1 MRTEKEMLDLIMN
14 TAKEDERIRA
24 VIMNG
29 SRVNPNVKRDCF
41 QDYDIMYVV
50 KDISSFTSNHNWIR
64 RFGEIMI
71 VQMPEEMSLIP
82 ADEDGKFPYLM
93 QFMDGNRIDLTLVPF
108 DLINKFVGQDSLSEV
123 LLDKDNC
130 IVEFP
135 PASDKDY
142 LIKKPTE
149 KEFLDCCNEFWWCST
164 NVAKGLWREELSY
177 AKGMLDGPVRDM
189 FIVMLEW
196 HIGMKTDFTGNAGE
210 FGKHFEQYF
219 EEDMWEQFKKTFS
232 NAEYENI
239 WESLFVMGDLFRK
252 VANEIANAYGYS
264 YPQGD
269 DDGVTSY
276 LKHVKAL
283 PKDSTSIYPT
293 LMVSKTHTSKCSESK
308 EFRWGI
314 NCP

>member
-1 MRTEKEMLDLIMN
+1 MRTEKEMIDLIMN

-50 KDISSFTSNHNWIR
+50 KDICSFTSNHNWIH

-71 VQMPEEMSLIP
+71 VQMPEEMSVVLP
-82 ADEDGKFPYLM
+82 DEDGKFPYLM
-93 QFMDGNRIDLTLVPF
+93 QFMDGNRIDLTLVPVE
-108 DLINKFVGQDSLSEV
+108 LINNFVGQDSLSKL

-130 IVEFP
+130 MEGFP

-177 AKGMLDGPVRDM
+177 AKGMLEGPVRDM

-196 HIGMKTDFTGNAGE
+196 HIGIKTDFTVNAGK
-210 FGKHFEQYF
+210 FGKHFEQYI
-219 EEDMWEQFKKTFS
+219 EKDMWEQFKKTFS

-239 WESLFVMGDLFRK
+239 WESFFIMGDLFRK
-252 VANEIANAYGYS
+252 VANEIANTYEYQ
-264 YPQGD
+264 YPQD
-269 DDGVTSY
+269 DDDKVTSY

-283 PKDSTSIYPT
+283 PKDSTSIY
-293 LMVSKTHTSKCSESK
+293 
-308 EFRWGI
+308 
-314 NCP
+314 

>member
-1 MRTEKEMLDLIMN
+1 MRTEKEMIDLIMN

-29 SRVNPNVKRDCF
+29 SRVNPNVKKDCF
-41 QDYDIMYVV
+41 QDFDIIYAV
-50 KDISSFTSNHNWIR
+50 KDIRSFTSNHNWIH

-93 QFMDGNRIDLTLVPF
+93 QFMDGNRIDLTLAPVE
-108 DLINKFVGQDSLSEV
+108 LINNFVRQDSLSKL

-130 IVEFP
+130 MEGFP

-177 AKGMLDGPVRDM
+177 VKGMLDGSVRDM
-189 FIVMLEW
+189 LIVMLEW
-196 HIGMKTDFTGNAGE
+196 HIGMKTDFIVNAGK
-210 FGKHFEQYF
+210 FGKHFEKYI
-219 EEDMWEQFKKTFS
+219 EKDMWVQFKRTFS

-239 WESLFVMGDLFRK
+239 WESFFDMGNLFRE
-252 VANEIANAYGYS
+252 VANEIANAYGYP

-269 DDGVTSY
+269 DDRVTSY

-283 PKDSTSIYPT
+283 PKDSTSIY
-293 LMVSKTHTSKCSESK
+293 
-308 EFRWGI
+308 
-314 NCP
+314 

>member
-1 MRTEKEMLDLIMN
+1 MRTEKEMLDLIIN

-29 SRVNPNVKRDCF
+29 SRVNPNVKKDCF

-50 KDISSFTSNHNWIR
+50 NDIQSFIYNHNWIH

-93 QFMDGNRIDLTLVPF
+93 QFMDGNRIDLTLVPVE
-108 DLINKFVGQDSLSEV
+108 LIKKFVGKDSLSKL

-130 IVEFP
+130 LEEFR

-142 LIKKPTE
+142 LVKKPTE

-164 NVAKGLWREELSY
+164 NVGKGLWREELTY
-177 AKGMLDGPVRDM
+177 AKGMLEGPMRDM
-189 FIVMLEW
+189 LVVMLEW
-196 HIGMKTDFTGNAGE
+196 HIGMKTKFTANAGK
-210 FGKHFEQYF
+210 FGKYFEQYV
-219 EEDMWEQFKKTFS
+219 EKDVWEQFKRTFS

-239 WESLFVMGDLFRK
+239 WDSFFIMGNLFRK
-252 VANEIANAYGYS
+252 VANEIANTYEYQ
-264 YPQGD
+264 YPQD
-269 DDGVTSY
+269 DDDKVTSY
-276 LKHVKAL
+276 LKHVRKL
-283 PKDSTSIYPT
+283 PKDSKVIY
-293 LMVSKTHTSKCSESK
+293 
-308 EFRWGI
+308 
-314 NCP
+314 

>member
-1 MRTEKEMLDLIMN
+1 MRTEKEMLDLIIN

-29 SRVNPNVKRDCF
+29 SRVNPNVKKDCF

-50 KDISSFTSNHNWIR
+50 NDIQSFISNHNWIH

-93 QFMDGNRIDLTLVPF
+93 QFMDGNRIDLTLVPVE
-108 DLINKFVGQDSLSEV
+108 LIKKFVGKDSLSKL

-130 IVEFP
+130 LEEFR

-142 LIKKPTE
+142 LVKKPRE

-164 NVAKGLWREELSY
+164 NVGKGLWREELTY
-177 AKGMLDGPVRDM
+177 AKGVLEGPMRDM
-189 FIVMLEW
+189 LVVMLEW
-196 HIGMKTDFTGNAGE
+196 HIGMKTKFTANAGK
-210 FGKHFEQYF
+210 FGKYFEQYV
-219 EEDMWEQFKKTFS
+219 EKDVWEQFKRTFS

-239 WESLFVMGDLFRK
+239 WDSFFIMGNLFRK
-252 VANEIANAYGYS
+252 VANEIANTYEYQ
-264 YPQGD
+264 YPQD
-269 DDGVTSY
+269 DDDKVTSY
-276 LKHVKAL
+276 LKHVRKL
-283 PKDSTSIYPT
+283 PKDSKVIY
-293 LMVSKTHTSKCSESK
+293 
-308 EFRWGI
+308 
-314 NCP
+314 

>member
-1 MRTEKEMLDLIMN
+1 MRTEKEMLDLIMD
-14 TAKEDERIRA
+14 TAKEDDRIRA

-50 KDISSFTSNHNWIR
+50 SDIQSFTSNHNWIH

-108 DLINKFVGQDSLSEV
+108 DLINKFVGQDSLSKL

-135 PASDKDY
+135 PASDRDY
-142 LIKKPTE
+142 LIQKPTE

-164 NVAKGLWREELSY
+164 NVGKGLWREELSY

-196 HIGMKTDFTGNAGE
+196 HIGMKTDFTGNAGK
-210 FGKHFEQYF
+210 FGKHFEQYI
-219 EEDMWEQFKKTFS
+219 EKDMWEQFKRTYS
-232 NAEYENI
+232 NAEYEDI
-239 WESLFVMGDLFRK
+239 WESFFVMGDMFRE
-252 VANEIANAYGYS
+252 VANEFANAYGYQ
-264 YPQGD
+264 YPQVD
-269 DDGVTSY
+269 DDRVTSY
-276 LKHVKAL
+276 LKHVRTL
-283 PKDSTSIYPT
+283 LRDSKVIY
-293 LMVSKTHTSKCSESK
+293 
-308 EFRWGI
+308 
-314 NCP
+314 

>member
-1 MRTEKEMLDLIMN
+1 MRTEKEMIDLIMN

-29 SRVNPNVKRDCF
+29 SRVNPNVKKDCF
-41 QDYDIMYVV
+41 QDFDIIYAV
-50 KDISSFTSNHNWIR
+50 KDIRSFTSNHNWIH

-71 VQMPEEMSLIP
+71 VQMPEEMSLVP

-93 QFMDGNRIDLTLVPF
+93 QFMDGNRIDLTLAPVE
-108 DLINKFVGQDSLSEV
+108 LINNFVRQDSLSKL

-130 IVEFP
+130 MEGFP

-177 AKGMLDGPVRDM
+177 VKGMLDGPVRDM
-189 FIVMLEW
+189 LIVMLEW
-196 HIGMKTDFTGNAGE
+196 HIGMKTDFIVNAGK
-210 FGKHFEQYF
+210 FGKHFEKYI
-219 EEDMWEQFKKTFS
+219 EKDMWVQFKRTFS

-239 WESLFVMGDLFRK
+239 WESFFDMGNLFRE
-252 VANEIANAYGYS
+252 VANEIANAYGYP

-269 DDGVTSY
+269 DDRVTSY

-283 PKDSTSIYPT
+283 PKDSTSIY
-293 LMVSKTHTSKCSESK
+293 
-308 EFRWGI
+308 
-314 NCP
+314 

>member
-1 MRTEKEMLDLIMN
+1 MRTEKEMLDLIIN

-50 KDISSFTSNHNWIR
+50 NDIQSFTSNHNWIH
-64 RFGEIMI
+64 RFGAIMI
-71 VQMPEEMSLIP
+71 VQMPEEMSLVP
-82 ADEDGKFPYLM
+82 PDGDGKFPYLM
-93 QFMDGNRIDLTLVPF
+93 QFMDGNRIDLTLVPVE
-108 DLINKFVGQDSLSEV
+108 LINNFVGQDSLSKL

-130 IVEFP
+130 MEEFP

-142 LIKKPTE
+142 LIKKPIE

-177 AKGMLDGPVRDM
+177 VKGMLDGPVRDM
-189 FIVMLEW
+189 LIVMLEW
-196 HIGMKTDFTGNAGE
+196 HIGMKTDFTVNTGK

-219 EEDMWEQFKKTFS
+219 EKDMWEHFKQIFS
-232 NAEYENI
+232 NADYENI
-239 WESLFVMGDLFRK
+239 WESFFVMGDLFRA
-252 VANEIANAYGYS
+252 VANEIAKTYGYQ
-264 YPQGD
+264 YPQD
-269 DDGVTSY
+269 DDEKVTSY

-283 PKDSTSIYPT
+283 SKDSTSIY
-293 LMVSKTHTSKCSESK
+293 
-308 EFRWGI
+308 
-314 NCP
+314 

>member
-1 MRTEKEMLDLIMN
+1 MRTEKEMLDLIIN

-29 SRVNPNVKRDCF
+29 SRVNLHVKRDCF

-50 KDISSFTSNHNWIR
+50 RDIQSFTSNHDWIH

-71 VQMPEEMSLIP
+71 VQMPEEMSLVP
-82 ADEDGKFPYLM
+82 PDEDGKFPYLM
-93 QFMDGNRIDLTLVPF
+93 QFMDGNRIDLTLVPV
-108 DLINKFVGQDSLSEV
+108 DLIKKFVGQDSLSKL

-130 IVEFP
+130 MEEFP

-177 AKGMLDGPVRDM
+177 AKAMLDGPVRDM

-196 HIGMKTDFTGNAGE
+196 HIGMKTDFTVNAGK
-210 FGKHFEQYF
+210 FGKHFEQYI
-219 EEDMWEQFKKTFS
+219 EKDMWEQFKRTYS

-239 WESLFVMGDLFRK
+239 WESFFAMGDLFRK
-252 VANEIANAYGYS
+252 VANGFANAYGYQ

-269 DDGVTSY
+269 DDRVTTY
-276 LKHVKAL
+276 LKNVRTL
-283 PKDSTSIYPT
+283 PRDSKVIY
-293 LMVSKTHTSKCSESK
+293 
-308 EFRWGI
+308 
-314 NCP
+314 

>member
-1 MRTEKEMLDLIMN
+1 MRTEKEMLDLIIN

-29 SRVNPNVKRDCF
+29 SRVNPNVKKDCF

-50 KDISSFTSNHNWIR
+50 NDIQSFISNHNWIH

-93 QFMDGNRIDLTLVPF
+93 QFMDGNRIDLTLVPVE
-108 DLINKFVGQDSLSEV
+108 LIKKFVGKDSLSKL

-130 IVEFP
+130 LEECR

-142 LIKKPTE
+142 LVKKPRE

-164 NVAKGLWREELSY
+164 NVGKGLWREELTY
-177 AKGMLDGPVRDM
+177 AKGMLEGPMRDM
-189 FIVMLEW
+189 LVVMLEW
-196 HIGMKTDFTGNAGE
+196 HIGMKTKFTANAGK
-210 FGKHFEQYF
+210 FGKYFEQYV
-219 EEDMWEQFKKTFS
+219 EKDVWEQFKRTFS

-239 WESLFVMGDLFRK
+239 WDSFFIMGNLFRK
-252 VANEIANAYGYS
+252 VANEIANTYEYQ
-264 YPQGD
+264 YPQD
-269 DDGVTSY
+269 DDDKVTSY
-276 LKHVKAL
+276 LKHVRKL
-283 PKDSTSIYPT
+283 PKDSKVIY
-293 LMVSKTHTSKCSESK
+293 
-308 EFRWGI
+308 
-314 NCP
+314 

>member
-1 MRTEKEMLDLIMN
+1 MRTEKEMLDLIIN

-29 SRVNPNVKRDCF
+29 SRVNPNVKKDCF
-41 QDYDIMYVV
+41 QDYDIIYVV
-50 KDISSFTSNHNWIR
+50 KEIQSFTCDHSWIK

-71 VQMPEEMSLIP
+71 VQMPEEMSLVP

-93 QFMDGNRIDLTLVPF
+93 QFTDGNRIDLMLVPM
-108 DLINKFVGQDSLSEV
+108 DLINNFIGQDSLSKL
-123 LLDKDNC
+123 LLDKDDC
-130 IVEFP
+130 IGEFP

-142 LIKKPTE
+142 IIKKPSE

-177 AKGMLDGPVRDM
+177 VKGMLDVPVRDM
-189 FIVMLEW
+189 LIVMLEW
-196 HIGMKTDFTGNAGE
+196 HIGMKTGFIVNTGK

-219 EEDMWEQFKKTFS
+219 EKDMWEQFKKTFS

-239 WESLFVMGDLFRK
+239 WESFFIMGDLFRE
-252 VANEIANAYGYS
+252 VANEIANAYGYR

-269 DDGVTSY
+269 DDKVTSY
-276 LKHVKAL
+276 LKHVRKL
-283 PKDSTSIYPT
+283 PRDSKVIY
-293 LMVSKTHTSKCSESK
+293 
-308 EFRWGI
+308 
-314 NCP
+314 

>member
-1 MRTEKEMLDLIMN
+1 MRTEKEMLDLIIN

-29 SRVNPNVKRDCF
+29 SRVNPNVKKDCF
-41 QDYDIMYVV
+41 QDYDIIYVV
-50 KDISSFTSNHNWIR
+50 KEIQSFTCDHSWIK

-71 VQMPEEMSLIP
+71 VQMPEEMSLVP

-93 QFMDGNRIDLTLVPF
+93 QFTDGNRIDLMLVPM
-108 DLINKFVGQDSLSEV
+108 DLINNFIGQDSLSKL
-123 LLDKDNC
+123 LLDKDDC
-130 IVEFP
+130 IGEFP

-142 LIKKPTE
+142 IIKKPSE

-177 AKGMLDGPVRDM
+177 VKGMLDGLVRDM
-189 FIVMLEW
+189 LIVMLEW
-196 HIGMKTDFTGNAGE
+196 HIGMKTGFIVNTGK

-219 EEDMWEQFKKTFS
+219 EKDMWEQFKKTFS

-239 WESLFVMGDLFRK
+239 WESFFIMGDLFRE
-252 VANEIANAYGYS
+252 VANEIANAYGYR

-269 DDGVTSY
+269 DDKVTSY
-276 LKHVKAL
+276 LKHVRKL
-283 PKDSTSIYPT
+283 PRDSKVIY
-293 LMVSKTHTSKCSESK
+293 
-308 EFRWGI
+308 
-314 NCP
+314 

>member
-1 MRTEKEMLDLIMN
+1 MRTEKEMLDLIIN

-50 KDISSFTSNHNWIR
+50 KDMQSFTSNHNWIH

-71 VQMPEEMSLIP
+71 VQMPEEMSLLP

-93 QFMDGNRIDLTLVPF
+93 QFIDGNRIDLTLVPAE
-108 DLINKFVGQDSLSEV
+108 LIHTFVGQDSLSKL

-130 IVEFP
+130 LEEFP

-142 LIKKPTE
+142 LVKKPTE

-164 NVAKGLWREELSY
+164 NVGKGLWREELTY
-177 AKGMLDGPVRDM
+177 AKGMLEGPMRDM
-189 FIVMLEW
+189 LVVMLEW
-196 HIGMKTDFTGNAGE
+196 HIGMKTKFTANAGK
-210 FGKHFEQYF
+210 FGKYFEQYV
-219 EEDMWEQFKKTFS
+219 EKDVWEQFKRTFS

-239 WESLFVMGDLFRK
+239 WDSFFIMGDLFRK
-252 VANEIANAYGYS
+252 VANEIANTYEYQ
-264 YPQGD
+264 YPQD
-269 DDGVTSY
+269 DDDKVTSY
-276 LKHVKAL
+276 LKYVRKL
-283 PKDSTSIYPT
+283 PKDSKVIY
-293 LMVSKTHTSKCSESK
+293 
-308 EFRWGI
+308 
-314 NCP
+314 

>member
-1 MRTEKEMLDLIMN
+1 
-14 TAKEDERIRA
+14 
-24 VIMNG
+24 
-29 SRVNPNVKRDCF
+29 
-41 QDYDIMYVV
+41 
-50 KDISSFTSNHNWIR
+50 
-64 RFGEIMI
+64 MI

-93 QFMDGNRIDLTLVPF
+93 QFMDGNRIDLTLVPV
-108 DLINKFVGQDSLSEV
+108 DLIKKFVGQDSLSKL

-130 IVEFP
+130 MEEFP

-149 KEFLDCCNEFWWCST
+149 KEFLGCCNEFWWCST

-177 AKGMLDGPVRDM
+177 AKGMLEGPVRDM

-196 HIGMKTDFTGNAGE
+196 HIGMKTDFTVNAGK

-219 EEDMWEQFKKTFS
+219 EGEMWEQFKRTFS

-239 WESLFVMGDLFRK
+239 WESFFVMGNLFRE
-252 VANEIANAYGYS
+252 VANEIANAYGYP

-269 DDGVTSY
+269 DDRVTSY

-283 PKDSTSIYPT
+283 PKDSTSIY
-293 LMVSKTHTSKCSESK
+293 
-308 EFRWGI
+308 
-314 NCP
+314 

>member
-1 MRTEKEMLDLIMN
+1 MRTEKEMLDLIIN

-50 KDISSFTSNHNWIR
+50 NDIQSFTSNHNWVH

-71 VQMPEEMSLIP
+71 VQMPEEMSLVQP
-82 ADEDGKFPYLM
+82 DEDGKFPYLM
-93 QFMDGNRIDLTLVPF
+93 QFMDGNRIDLTLVPVE
-108 DLINKFVGQDSLSEV
+108 LIKKFVGQDSLSKL

-130 IVEFP
+130 MEGFP

-177 AKGMLDGPVRDM
+177 AKGMLEGPVRDM

-196 HIGMKTDFTGNAGE
+196 HIGMKTDFTVNTGK
-210 FGKHFEQYF
+210 FGKHFEQYI
-219 EEDMWEQFKKTFS
+219 EEDMWEQFKRTFS

-239 WESLFVMGDLFRK
+239 WESFFVMSDLFRE
-252 VANEIANAYGYS
+252 VANEIANTYEYQ
-264 YPQGD
+264 YPQED
-269 DDGVTSY
+269 DDKVTNY
-276 LKHVKAL
+276 LKHVKTL
-283 PKDSTSIYPT
+283 PKDSTSIY
-293 LMVSKTHTSKCSESK
+293 
-308 EFRWGI
+308 
-314 NCP
+314 

>member
-1 MRTEKEMLDLIMN
+1 MRTEKEMLDLIIN
-14 TAKEDERIRA
+14 TAIEDERIRA

-50 KDISSFTSNHNWIR
+50 NDIQSFTSNHNWIH

-71 VQMPEEMSLIP
+71 VQMPEEMSLVQP
-82 ADEDGKFPYLM
+82 DEDGKFPYLM
-93 QFMDGNRIDLTLVPF
+93 QFMDGNRIDLTLVPVE
-108 DLINKFVGQDSLSEV
+108 LIKKFVGQDSLSKL

-130 IVEFP
+130 MEEFP

-149 KEFLDCCNEFWWCST
+149 KEFLGCCNEFWWCST

-177 AKGMLDGPVRDM
+177 AKGMLEGPVRDM

-196 HIGMKTDFTGNAGE
+196 HIGMKTDFTVNTGK
-210 FGKHFEQYF
+210 FGKHFEQYI
-219 EEDMWEQFKKTFS
+219 EEDMWEQFKRTFS

-239 WESLFVMGDLFRK
+239 WESFFVMGDLFRE
-252 VANEIANAYGYS
+252 VANEIANTYEYQ
-264 YPQGD
+264 YPQDED
-269 DDGVTSY
+269 DKVTNY

-283 PKDSTSIYPT
+283 PKDSTSIY
-293 LMVSKTHTSKCSESK
+293 
-308 EFRWGI
+308 
-314 NCP
+314 

>member
-1 MRTEKEMLDLIMN
+1 MRTEKEMLDLIIN

-50 KDISSFTSNHNWIR
+50 KDMQSFTSNHNWIH

-71 VQMPEEMSLIP
+71 VQMPEEMSLLP

-93 QFMDGNRIDLTLVPF
+93 QFMDGNRIDLTLVPVE
-108 DLINKFVGQDSLSEV
+108 LIKKFVGKDSLSKL

-130 IVEFP
+130 LEEFP

-142 LIKKPTE
+142 LVKKPTE

-164 NVAKGLWREELSY
+164 NVGKGLWREELTY
-177 AKGMLDGPVRDM
+177 AKGMLEGPMRDM
-189 FIVMLEW
+189 LVVMLEW
-196 HIGMKTDFTGNAGE
+196 HIGMKTKFTANAGK
-210 FGKHFEQYF
+210 FGKYFEQYV
-219 EEDMWEQFKKTFS
+219 EKDVWEQFKRTFS

-239 WESLFVMGDLFRK
+239 WDSFFIMGNLFRK
-252 VANEIANAYGYS
+252 VANEIANTYEYQ
-264 YPQGD
+264 YPQD
-269 DDGVTSY
+269 DDDKVTSY
-276 LKHVKAL
+276 LKHVRKL
-283 PKDSTSIYPT
+283 PKDSKVIY
-293 LMVSKTHTSKCSESK
+293 
-308 EFRWGI
+308 
-314 NCP
+314 

>member
-1 MRTEKEMLDLIMN
+1 MRTEKEMIDLIMN

-29 SRVNPNVKRDCF
+29 SRVNPNVKKDCF
-41 QDYDIMYVV
+41 QDFDIIYAV
-50 KDISSFTSNHNWIR
+50 KDIRSFTSNHNWIH

-93 QFMDGNRIDLTLVPF
+93 QFMDGNRIDLTLAPVE
-108 DLINKFVGQDSLSEV
+108 LINNFVRQDSLSKL

-130 IVEFP
+130 MEGFP

-177 AKGMLDGPVRDM
+177 VKGMLDGPVRDM
-189 FIVMLEW
+189 LIVMLEW
-196 HIGMKTDFTGNAGE
+196 HIGMKTDFIVNAGK
-210 FGKHFEQYF
+210 FGKHFEKYI
-219 EEDMWEQFKKTFS
+219 EKDMWVQFKRTFS

-239 WESLFVMGDLFRK
+239 WESFFDMGNLFRE
-252 VANEIANAYGYS
+252 VANEIANAYGYP

-269 DDGVTSY
+269 DDRVTSY

-283 PKDSTSIYPT
+283 PKDSTSIY
-293 LMVSKTHTSKCSESK
+293 
-308 EFRWGI
+308 
-314 NCP
+314 

>member
-1 MRTEKEMLDLIMN
+1 MRTEKEMIDLIMN

-29 SRVNPNVKRDCF
+29 SRVNPNVKKDCF
-41 QDYDIMYVV
+41 QDFDIIYAV
-50 KDISSFTSNHNWIR
+50 KDIRSFTSNHNWIH

-93 QFMDGNRIDLTLVPF
+93 QLMDGNRIDLTLAPVE
-108 DLINKFVGQDSLSEV
+108 LINNFVRQDSLSKL

-130 IVEFP
+130 MEGFP

-177 AKGMLDGPVRDM
+177 VKGMLDGPVRDM
-189 FIVMLEW
+189 LIVMLEW
-196 HIGMKTDFTGNAGE
+196 HIGMKTDFIVNAGK
-210 FGKHFEQYF
+210 FGKHFEKYI
-219 EEDMWEQFKKTFS
+219 EKDMWVQFKRTFS

-239 WESLFVMGDLFRK
+239 WESFFDMGNLFRE
-252 VANEIANAYGYS
+252 VANEIANAYGYP

-269 DDGVTSY
+269 DDRVTSY

-283 PKDSTSIYPT
+283 PKDSTSIY
-293 LMVSKTHTSKCSESK
+293 
-308 EFRWGI
+308 
-314 NCP
+314 

>member
-1 MRTEKEMLDLIMN
+1 MRTEKEMLDLIIN

-29 SRVNPNVKRDCF
+29 SRVNPNVKKDCF
-41 QDYDIMYVV
+41 QDFDIIYAV
-50 KDISSFTSNHNWIR
+50 KDIRTFTSNHNWIH

-93 QFMDGNRIDLTLVPF
+93 QFMDGNRIDLTLVPVE
-108 DLINKFVGQDSLSEV
+108 LINNFVRQDSLSKL

-130 IVEFP
+130 MEGFP

-177 AKGMLDGPVRDM
+177 VKGMLDGPVRDM
-189 FIVMLEW
+189 LIVILEW
-196 HIGMKTDFTGNAGE
+196 HIGMKTDFIVNAGK
-210 FGKHFEQYF
+210 FGKHFEKYI
-219 EEDMWEQFKKTFS
+219 EKDMWVQFKRTFS

-239 WESLFVMGDLFRK
+239 WESFFVMGNLFRE
-252 VANEIANAYGYS
+252 VANEIANAYGYP

-269 DDGVTSY
+269 DDRVTSY

-283 PKDSTSIYPT
+283 PKDSTSIY
-293 LMVSKTHTSKCSESK
+293 
-308 EFRWGI
+308 
-314 NCP
+314 

>member
-1 MRTEKEMLDLIMN
+1 MRTEKEMLDLIIN

-29 SRVNPNVKRDCF
+29 SRVNPNVKKDCF
-41 QDYDIMYVV
+41 QDFDVIYAV
-50 KDISSFTSNHNWIR
+50 KDIRSFTSNHNWIH

-93 QFMDGNRIDLTLVPF
+93 QFMDGNRIDLTLVPV
-108 DLINKFVGQDSLSEV
+108 DLINNFVRQDSLSKL

-130 IVEFP
+130 MEEFP

-177 AKGMLDGPVRDM
+177 VKGMLDGPVRDM
-189 FIVMLEW
+189 LIVMLEW
-196 HIGMKTDFTGNAGE
+196 HIGMKTDFIVNAGK
-210 FGKHFEQYF
+210 FGKHFEKYI
-219 EEDMWEQFKKTFS
+219 EKDMWVQFKRTFS

-239 WESLFVMGDLFRK
+239 WESFFVMGNLFRE
-252 VANEIANAYGYS
+252 VANEIANAYGYP

-269 DDGVTSY
+269 DDRVTSY

-283 PKDSTSIYPT
+283 PKDSTSIY
-293 LMVSKTHTSKCSESK
+293 
-308 EFRWGI
+308 
-314 NCP
+314 

>member
-1 MRTEKEMLDLIMN
+1 MRTEKEMLDVIIN
-14 TAKEDERIRA
+14 IAKEDERIRA

-50 KDISSFTSNHNWIR
+50 NDIQSFTSNHNWVH

-71 VQMPEEMSLIP
+71 VQMPEEMSLVQP
-82 ADEDGKFPYLM
+82 DEDGKFPYLM
-93 QFMDGNRIDLTLVPF
+93 QFMDGNRIDLTLVPVE
-108 DLINKFVGQDSLSEV
+108 LIKKFVGQDSLSKL

-130 IVEFP
+130 MEGFP

-177 AKGMLDGPVRDM
+177 AKGMLEGPVRDM

-196 HIGMKTDFTGNAGE
+196 HIGMKTDFTVNTGK
-210 FGKHFEQYF
+210 FGKHFEQYI
-219 EEDMWEQFKKTFS
+219 EED
-232 NAEYENI
+232 
-239 WESLFVMGDLFRK
+239 
-252 VANEIANAYGYS
+252 
-264 YPQGD
+264 
-269 DDGVTSY
+269 
-276 LKHVKAL
+276 
-283 PKDSTSIYPT
+283 
-293 LMVSKTHTSKCSESK
+293 
-308 EFRWGI
+308 
-314 NCP
+314 

>member
-1 MRTEKEMLDLIMN
+1 MRTEKEMLDLIIN

-50 KDISSFTSNHNWIR
+50 NDIQSFTSNHNWIH
-64 RFGEIMI
+64 RFGAIMI
-71 VQMPEEMSLIP
+71 VQMPEEMSLVP
-82 ADEDGKFPYLM
+82 PDGDGKFPYLM
-93 QFMDGNRIDLTLVPF
+93 QFMDGNRIDLTLVPVE
-108 DLINKFVGQDSLSEV
+108 LINNFVGQDSLSKL

-130 IVEFP
+130 MEEFP

-142 LIKKPTE
+142 LIKKPIE

-177 AKGMLDGPVRDM
+177 VKGMLDGPVRDM
-189 FIVMLEW
+189 LIIMLEW
-196 HIGMKTDFTGNAGE
+196 HIGMKTDFTVNTGK

-219 EEDMWEQFKKTFS
+219 EKEMWEHFKQTFS
-232 NAEYENI
+232 NADYENV
-239 WESLFVMGDLFRK
+239 WESFFVMGDLFRA
-252 VANEIANAYGYS
+252 VANEIAKTYGYQ
-264 YPQGD
+264 YPQD
-269 DDGVTSY
+269 DDEKVTSY

-283 PKDSTSIYPT
+283 PKDSTSIY
-293 LMVSKTHTSKCSESK
+293 
-308 EFRWGI
+308 
-314 NCP
+314 

>member
-1 MRTEKEMLDLIMN
+1 MRTEKEMLDVIIN
-14 TAKEDERIRA
+14 TAIEDERIRA

-50 KDISSFTSNHNWIR
+50 NDIQSFTSNHNWVH

-71 VQMPEEMSLIP
+71 VQMPEEMSLVQP
-82 ADEDGKFPYLM
+82 DEDGKFPYLM
-93 QFMDGNRIDLTLVPF
+93 QFMDGNRIDLTLVPVE
-108 DLINKFVGQDSLSEV
+108 LIKKFVGQDSLSKL

-130 IVEFP
+130 MEGFP

-177 AKGMLDGPVRDM
+177 AKGMLEGPVRDM

-196 HIGMKTDFTGNAGE
+196 HIGMKTDFTVNTGK
-210 FGKHFEQYF
+210 FGKHFEQYI
-219 EEDMWEQFKKTFS
+219 EEDMWEQFKRTFS

-239 WESLFVMGDLFRK
+239 WESFFVMSDLFRE
-252 VANEIANAYGYS
+252 VANEIANTYEYQ
-264 YPQGD
+264 YPQED
-269 DDGVTSY
+269 DDKVTNY
-276 LKHVKAL
+276 LKHVKTL
-283 PKDSTSIYPT
+283 PKDSTSIY
-293 LMVSKTHTSKCSESK
+293 
-308 EFRWGI
+308 
-314 NCP
+314 

>member
-1 MRTEKEMLDLIMN
+1 MRTEKEMIDLIMN

-29 SRVNPNVKRDCF
+29 SRVNPNVKKDCF
-41 QDYDIMYVV
+41 QDFDIIYAV
-50 KDISSFTSNHNWIR
+50 KDIRSFTSNHNWIH

-93 QFMDGNRIDLTLVPF
+93 QFMDGNRIDLTLAPVE
-108 DLINKFVGQDSLSEV
+108 LINNFVRQDSLSKL

-130 IVEFP
+130 MEGFP

-177 AKGMLDGPVRDM
+177 VKGMLDGPVRDM
-189 FIVMLEW
+189 LIVMLEW
-196 HIGMKTDFTGNAGE
+196 HIGMKTDFIVNAGK
-210 FGKHFEQYF
+210 FGKHFEKYI
-219 EEDMWEQFKKTFS
+219 EKDMWVQFKRTFS

-239 WESLFVMGDLFRK
+239 WESFFDMGNLFRE
-252 VANEIANAYGYS
+252 VANEIANAYGYP

-269 DDGVTSY
+269 DDRVTSY
-276 LKHVKAL
+276 LKHVKTL
-283 PKDSTSIYPT
+283 PKDSTSIY
-293 LMVSKTHTSKCSESK
+293 
-308 EFRWGI
+308 
-314 NCP
+314 

>member
-1 MRTEKEMLDLIMN
+1 
-14 TAKEDERIRA
+14 
-24 VIMNG
+24 
-29 SRVNPNVKRDCF
+29 
-41 QDYDIMYVV
+41 
-50 KDISSFTSNHNWIR
+50 
-64 RFGEIMI
+64 MI
-71 VQMPEEMSLIP
+71 VQMPEEMSLVP
-82 ADEDGKFPYLM
+82 PDGDGKFPYLM
-93 QFMDGNRIDLTLVPF
+93 QFMDGNRIDLTLVPV
-108 DLINKFVGQDSLSEV
+108 DLIKKFVGQDSLSKL

-130 IVEFP
+130 MEEFP

-149 KEFLDCCNEFWWCST
+149 KEFLGCCNEFWWCST

-196 HIGMKTDFTGNAGE
+196 HIGMKTDFIVNAGK
-210 FGKHFEQYF
+210 FGKHFEKYI
-219 EEDMWEQFKKTFS
+219 EKDMWVQFKRTFS

-239 WESLFVMGDLFRK
+239 WESFFVMGNLFRE

-269 DDGVTSY
+269 DDRVTSY

-283 PKDSTSIYPT
+283 PKDSTSIY
-293 LMVSKTHTSKCSESK
+293 
-308 EFRWGI
+308 
-314 NCP
+314 

>member
-1 MRTEKEMLDLIMN
+1 MRTEKEMIDLIMN

-29 SRVNPNVKRDCF
+29 SRVNPHVKRDCF

-50 KDISSFTSNHNWIR
+50 KDIQSFTSNHNWIH

-71 VQMPEEMSLIP
+71 VQMPEEMSLVP
-82 ADEDGKFPYLM
+82 PDGDGKFPYLM
-93 QFMDGNRIDLTLVPF
+93 QFMDGNRIDLTLVPV
-108 DLINKFVGQDSLSEV
+108 DLIKKFVGQDSLSKL

-130 IVEFP
+130 MEEFP

-149 KEFLDCCNEFWWCST
+149 KEFLGCCNEFWWCST

-177 AKGMLDGPVRDM
+177 VKGMLDGPVRDM
-189 FIVMLEW
+189 LIVILEW
-196 HIGMKTDFTGNAGE
+196 HIGMKTNFIVNAGK
-210 FGKHFEQYF
+210 FGKHFEKYI
-219 EEDMWEQFKKTFS
+219 EKDMWVQFKRTFS

-239 WESLFVMGDLFRK
+239 WESFFVMGNLFRE
-252 VANEIANAYGYS
+252 VANEIANTYGYR
-264 YPQGD
+264 YPQD
-269 DDGVTSY
+269 DDDKVTNY

-283 PKDSTSIYPT
+283 PKGSTSIY
-293 LMVSKTHTSKCSESK
+293 
-308 EFRWGI
+308 
-314 NCP
+314 